1 MTTPMEQQPAPR
13 HEPKLTFEQAIA
25 QLRET
30 VQTLEEGDIPLA
42 DATRLLANGVRLAQT
57 CNELLAQAE
66 LQVSEIQRN
75 YAPQANAPADAPPP
89 DPDGGYPYGAPR

>member
-1 MTTPMEQQPAPR
+1 MTTPMEQPAPR
-13 HEPKLTFEQAIA
+13 PEPKLTFEQAIA

-75 YAPQANAPADAPPP
+75 CAPQANAPTDDAPPP

>member
-1 MTTPMEQQPAPR
+1 MEQQPAPR
-13 HEPKLTFEQAIA
+13 PEPKLTFEQALA

-30 VQTLEEGDIPLA
+30 VQTLEEGNIPLA
-42 DATRLLANGVRLAQT
+42 EATRLLANGVRLART

-75 YAPQANAPADAPPP
+75 IAQPQPSAPQEPDYPP
-89 DPDGGYPYGAPR
+89 GGALR

>member
-1 MTTPMEQQPAPR
+1 MEQPAPR
-13 HEPKLTFEQAIA
+13 PEPKLTFEQALA

-30 VQTLEEGDIPLA
+30 VQTLEEGNIPLA
-42 DATRLLANGVRLAQT
+42 EATRLLANGVRLAQT

-75 YAPQANAPADAPPP
+75 FPPQPNAPQEP
-89 DPDGGYPYGAPR
+89 DYPHGGALR

>member
-1 MTTPMEQQPAPR
+1 MQQPPPR
-13 HEPKLTFEQAIA
+13 PEPKLTFEQALA

-30 VQTLEEGDIPLA
+30 VQTLEEGNIPLA
-42 DATRLLANGVRLAQT
+42 EATRLLANGVRLAQT

-75 YAPQANAPADAPPP
+75 FPPQANAPPEPDYPP
-89 DPDGGYPYGAPR
+89 GGALR

>member
-1 MTTPMEQQPAPR
+1 MEQPAPQ
-13 HEPKLTFEQAIA
+13 HEPKLTFEQAVA

-30 VQTLEEGDIPLA
+30 VQTLEEGNIPLA

-57 CNELLAQAE
+57 CNELLTQAE

-75 YAPQANAPADAPPP
+75 FAPPP
-89 DPDGGYPYGAPR
+89 NAPPEPDYPRGASR

>member
-1 MTTPMEQQPAPR
+1 MSGPMEQRPESPR
-13 HEPKLTFEQAIA
+13 EPKLTFEQALA

-66 LQVSEIQRN
+66 LQVSEIRR
-75 YAPQANAPADAPPP
+75 DFAPPGSAPTDSPPAGP
-89 DPDGGYPYGAPR
+89 DDYPYGAPR

>member
-1 MTTPMEQQPAPR
+1 MQQPPPR
-13 HEPKLTFEQAIA
+13 PEPKLTFEQALA

-30 VQTLEEGDIPLA
+30 VQTLEEGNIPLA
-42 DATRLLANGVRLAQT
+42 EATRLLANGVRLAQT

-75 YAPQANAPADAPPP
+75 FPPQPSAPPEP
-89 DPDGGYPYGAPR
+89 DYPPGGALR